1 MARATKTTAKTTAKS
16 KTKKAPAKAKA
27 KAATTATAKPAARK
41 TTKTSTQTSSKRS
54 TKLMEPVIV
63 VSHDIIAAK
72 AYEIWLK
79 KGQPAGLDDANWS
92 EAEKEL
98 CTAA

>member
-1 MARATKTTAKTTAKS
+1 MARATKTNVKT
-16 KTKKAPAKAKA
+16 KTKKAPVKAKA
-27 KAATTATAKPAARK
+27 KVTAASTRKPAARK
-41 TTKTSTQTSSKRS
+41 ATKPSTQ
-54 TKLMEPVIV
+54 LMEPVIV